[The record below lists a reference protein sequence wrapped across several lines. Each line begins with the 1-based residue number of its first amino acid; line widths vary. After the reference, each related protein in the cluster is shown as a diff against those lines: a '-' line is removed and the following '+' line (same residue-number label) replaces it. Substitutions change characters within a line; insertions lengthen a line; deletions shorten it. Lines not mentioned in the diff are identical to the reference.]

1 MRLYD
6 KSGIVHEIEE
16 VRIGS
21 YIELRF
27 DDNFYCTCDNKVD
40 VLEEIA
46 DMKIC
51 LGLSECPA

>member
-6 KSGIVHEIEE
+6 KEGKLHEVEE
-16 VRIGS
+16 VRKGK

-27 DDNFYCTCDNKVD
+27 DNNFYCTCDNKVD
-40 VLEEIA
+40 VIEEIA

-51 LGLSECPA
+51 LGLSERPA

>member
-6 KSGIVHEIEE
+6 RDGKSHEIEE
-16 VRIGS
+16 VRKGK
-21 YIELRF
+21 YIELLF
-27 DDNFYCTCDNKVD
+27 DNKFYCTCENSAD
-40 VLEEIA
+40 VIEEIA

>member
-6 KSGIVHEIEE
+6 KEGKLHEVEE
-16 VRIGS
+16 VRKGK

-27 DDNFYCTCDNKVD
+27 DNKFYCTCDNKID
-40 VLEEIA
+40 VIEEIA

>member
-6 KSGIVHEIEE
+6 RDGRAHEIEE
-16 VRIGS
+16 VKNGS

-27 DDNFYCTCDNKVD
+27 DDTFYCTCDNRTD
-40 VLEEIA
+40 VIEEIA